1 VGSERDERGNLNQ
14 LMSVLRDQRVADV
27 PVGDPL
33 ILTPR
38 LAYCNLPDGVALYPP
53 EVAPR
58 RSGSV
63 SGFSSVAGSSP

>member
-1 VGSERDERGNLNQ
+1 
-14 LMSVLRDQRVADV
+14 LRDQRVADV